1 MVEPGDGDR
10 QPLLVDPCDDVIP
23 PKRPDLLG
31 AKTDGQTHRD
41 VGMHQRA
48 RANAWMC
55 GRWNTTLLGGCEQRD
70 SLVESQRPGPP
81 ARLSLR
87 GVHQGRDVAA
97 DQVPGLGVADQP
109 REAVVRN
116 RHRRRAAGRGDR
128 CQRPVHLG
136 GRQFPQPLAP
146 DDRHEPERTSAETG
160 WLPLW
165 LPLSLKILLTM
176 ALNWWAVQDLNL

>member
-10 QPLLVDPCDDVIP
+10 QPVLVDPWDDVIP
-23 PKRPDLLG
+23 RKRPDLLG

-97 DQVPGLGVADQP
+97 DQLP
-109 REAVVRN
+109 
-116 RHRRRAAGRGDR
+116 
-128 CQRPVHLG
+128 
-136 GRQFPQPLAP
+136 AP
-146 DDRHEPERTSAETG
+146 PPTAHPPHAIA
-160 WLPLW
+160 P
-165 LPLSLKILLTM
+165 
-176 ALNWWAVQDLNL
+176 